1 MDEAHR
7 PLKPGDPEQLGRF
20 RIVSRLGAG
29 GMGVAYLAKAD
40 DGATAVVKAAR
51 SDFADDPDV
60 RRRFRLEVM
69 ASIAVESP
77 FVPDVLASDL
87 SAERQ
92 WVAIEYI
99 EGPTLAELV
108 RDQGPLTPSKQY
120 ALAAALA
127 DGLAQLHANGLIHRD
142 VKPSNIICAKSGPRL
157 IDFGIAIRENVR
169 GATRTG
175 ALSPGSPG
183 WLAPEQLDPFA
194 APTAAIDIFAWG
206 CICWYAATG
215 RTPFTGA
222 TSEDSIRNLRA
233 WRSTDAVPPASM
245 HPTLTS
251 LVRPSLVTKPTDRP
265 TAASIAGALS
275 DQGGSV
281 TSQLVATAWDP
292 TAATSKLEDLTRDAT
307 LREPHGW
314 EAQVRRRRRILAPT
328 LAAAVVLVALIWVVD
343 TRPQN
348 DFTDG
353 VTPVATDRSSA
364 ASPPAPEAPVPSSAP
379 PTSPE
384 AILTKEPLTEQAKSP
399 KSEGE
404 EAELPSLPGY
414 GGSRRVGYGAVKL
427 GMTRAE
433 LEATGETTGYD
444 AATGGSCVR
453 YWLRA
458 GGAAFFSVAQQRVV
472 AIEFTGPM
480 ATSKGIRI
488 GSTGDEVYRAYPDA
502 PVDRLGTVVAPVVPP
517 HVYYQISIFDDRVE
531 LIVLASDRQDCAE

>member
-1 MDEAHR
+1 MDAEYR

-29 GMGVAYLAKAD
+29 GMGVAYLAETD

-51 SDFADDPDV
+51 IDFADDPDV

-77 FVPDVLASDL
+77 FVPDVLASDV

-99 EGPTLAELV
+99 KGPTLAELV
-108 RDQGPLTPSKQY
+108 RDQGPLAPNKQY

-142 VKPSNIICAKSGPRL
+142 VKPSNIICTRSGPRL
-157 IDFGIAIRENVR
+157 IDFGIAVRENVP

-175 ALSPGSPG
+175 ALAPGSPG
-183 WLAPEQLDPFA
+183 WMAPEQLDPFA
-194 APTAAIDIFAWG
+194 SPTAAIDIFAWG

-215 RTPFTGA
+215 QTPLTGA
-222 TSEDSIRNLRA
+222 TSEDSIRKLRA
-233 WRSTDAVPPASM
+233 WRSTDAVPPVSM
-245 HPTLTS
+245 HPSLAP
-251 LVRPSLVTKPTDRP
+251 LVRHSLVTPPADRP

-275 DQGGSV
+275 DNGGNI
-281 TSQLVATAWDP
+281 TSELVATAWDP
-292 TAATSKLEDLTRDAT
+292 LAATSKLEDLTRRGT
-307 LREPHGW
+307 LIEPDGR
-314 EAQVRRRRRILAPT
+314 QVAVRGRGRILASI
-328 LAAAVVLVALIWVVD
+328 LAAAVVTGGLTWVVG
-343 TRPQN
+343 TGPQ
-348 DFTDG
+348 TDSKDG
-353 VTPVATDRSSA
+353 ASPVAADRASA
-364 ASPPAPEAPVPSSAP
+364 ASPTASTAQVPTSEP
-379 PTSPE
+379 PTSPG
-384 AILTKEPLTEQAKSP
+384 ATLTNEPRTKQTPSP
-399 KSEGE
+399 TSEPE
-404 EAELPSLPGY
+404 EPGLPPLPGY
-414 GGSRRVGYGAVKL
+414 GGERRVGYGAVKL

-433 LEATGETTGYD
+433 LEATRETTGYD
-444 AATGGSCVR
+444 AATGGSCIR

-472 AIEFTGPM
+472 AIEFTGRM
-480 ATSKGIRI
+480 ATSKGIKI
-488 GSTGDEVYRAYPDA
+488 GSSGDEVYTAYPDA

-517 HVYYQISIFDDRVE
+517 HVYYEINIFGDRVE